1 MSFWEAVWL
10 IVVGFA
16 FIVQLM
22 LMFMI
27 VSDLFRDRNSSG
39 AVKALWIVALLVLPL
54 LTALVYLVVR
64 GRGMAERSAREAVA
78 VQQAQEAY
86 IREVAGSTAP
96 TDQIAQARALLDA
109 GAISQ
114 PEYDRL
120 KDKALA

>member
-27 VSDLFRDRNSSG
+27 VSDLFRDRTSSG

-86 IREVAGSTAP
+86 IREVASGNAP
-96 TDQIAQARALLDA
+96 TDQIAQARAMLDS
-109 GAISQ
+109 GVISQ

-120 KDKALA
+120 KEKALA

>member
-78 VQQAQEAY
+78 VQEAQEAY